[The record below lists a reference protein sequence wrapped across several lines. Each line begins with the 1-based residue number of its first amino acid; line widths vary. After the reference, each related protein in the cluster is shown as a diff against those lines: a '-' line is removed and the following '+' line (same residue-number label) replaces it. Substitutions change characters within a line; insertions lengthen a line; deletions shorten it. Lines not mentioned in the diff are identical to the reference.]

1 MKISE
6 ILKKEFTISFE
17 FFPPKTEE
25 GEKEL
30 FNNLKKLEPV
40 KPSFVSVTYGAGGSG
55 RDRTRR
61 IVSRIAREEK
71 LNVMAHLAVVGHTKK
86 EALDII
92 SSYKENEIDNI
103 LALRGDTPAGT
114 NIDPDKGEIPHA
126 SDLIRLVRDN
136 FNGYF
141 SVGGAIFPEKHVES
155 RDWENEMRF
164 LKLKTEAGME
174 FGVGQLFFVNRHF
187 FDFLERCEKSG
198 IKIPM
203 VPGIMPITQFSQVD
217 RFAKMSCAEI
227 PADFVSRLEKHSG
240 NSEDVTKVGIDYAVR
255 QCEEL
260 LKHGVRGL
268 HFFTLNKS
276 DATLRIYDAIKGK
289 IPGRP

>member
-1 MKISE
+1 MKIAG
-6 ILKKEFTISFE
+6 ILKKEFTVSFE

-30 FNNLKKLEPV
+30 FNHLKKLEPIR
-40 KPSFVSVTYGAGGSG
+40 PSFVSVTYGAGGSS
-55 RDRTRR
+55 RDRTRK
-61 IVSRIAREEK
+61 IVTRIAREEK
-71 LNVMAHLAVVGHTKK
+71 LNVMAHLAVIGHSKK
-86 EALDII
+86 EAMEIV
-92 SSYKENEIDNI
+92 SSYRENEIDNI

-114 NIDPDKGEIPHA
+114 DIDPDKGEIPHA
-126 SDLIRLVRDN
+126 SDLISLIREN

-155 RDWENEMRF
+155 RDWDNEMRF
-164 LKLKTEAGME
+164 LRTKVGAGME

-187 FDFLERCEKSG
+187 FDFMERCDKAG
-198 IKIPM
+198 IAIPM
-203 VPGIMPITQFSQVD
+203 VPGIMPITQFNQVE

-227 PADFVSRLEKHSG
+227 PADFVARLEKFSANNG
-240 NSEDVTKVGIDYAVR
+240 DVAKVGIEYAVK
-255 QCEEL
+255 QCEGL
-260 LKHGVRGL
+260 LNHGVKGL

-289 IPGRP
+289 VPSRN